1 MNDKPSKRP
10 PSPYTRQDE
19 AMEDYMTAPSTSQ
32 ASAVRSSQDMGTTY
46 DAGIEQEKSST
57 MYRFGKAIASVFNP
71 VSAWTGRWKSK
82 ESQADPQQAVLHE
95 RQAKAQKA
103 YAELKKTGFK
113 GLGSSVGPL
122 EPGVTATTQ
131 LDVVPSTSQ
140 ATSFRD
146 LAVDTDEQRLLVGR
160 EDNQASES
168 GTDVMPAPSV
178 PLAQRTISPM
188 PAASRRRSSLNLHT
202 PSFSTL
208 KRVGSHIQLPSTKRH
223 SAQEN
228 IRTSTDSIN
237 SGIDGEQIKKQSSKK
252 DLLRQQKLYK
262 KVSNLESK
270 LEAARRELEAVQG
283 FAYDTTSDQTAVRPK
298 PFTPGAL
305 PSLPSERMLQAQVN
319 GNNINNNQADIL
331 SPSEELPGLN
341 TQSRYS
347 ADRQSNNRNL
357 PVLFPNL
364 PLAPKPKNTPRIED
378 ILNHDTQTNNA
389 SSEPQLQ
396 GENAVKK
403 PRRNRQTD
411 ENTPVPGS
419 LPRAQSER
427 EGSHKKPLRKGQAA
441 TVPPVPQL
449 PPPFQPSQVDKAK
462 IMLMREPVD
471 YPLPFGQSAMDPI
484 NLRKVYPLITDPQI
498 EELTGK
504 PLLENRNVDVTS
516 TTHLNHAPAPTLSPP
531 RSPSP
536 VPADSSFKPSISKSS
551 LRSRTQKVPHNS
563 PVSVRKTAQAEF
575 EEITRQA
582 AGHETATEEEKDV
595 VGPLNEAAMKGLP
608 PYPKNPGVTVQ
619 NLGKQGE
626 ARMGPEKPL
635 PGIQKEDFQ
644 WDEDVF

>member
-1 MNDKPSKRP
+1 
-10 PSPYTRQDE
+10 
-19 AMEDYMTAPSTSQ
+19 MEDYMTAPSTSQ
-32 ASAVRSSQDMGTTY
+32 ASAVRSSQDTGTTY
-46 DAGIEQEKSST
+46 DVGIGQEKPST
-57 MYRFGKAIASVFNP
+57 MYRFGRAIASVFNP

-82 ESQADPQQAVLHE
+82 ESQVDPQEAVLHE
-95 RQAKAQKA
+95 RQVKAQKA
-103 YAELKKTGFK
+103 YAELKKSGFK
-113 GLGSSVGPL
+113 GMGSSVDPS
-122 EPGVTATTQ
+122 EPGVTTTTQ
-131 LDVVPSTSQ
+131 PDVVPSSPQ
-140 ATSFRD
+140 AVSFRD
-146 LAVDTDEQRLLVGR
+146 SAVDTDEQRFLAGR

-178 PLAQRTISPM
+178 PLVQRTISPM
-188 PAASRRRSSLNLHT
+188 PAASGRRSSLNLHT

-223 SAQEN
+223 SAQQS

-237 SGIDGEQIKKQSSKK
+237 SGIDGQQIKKQSSKK

-270 LEAARRELEAVQG
+270 LEAAKRELEAVQG
-283 FAYDTTSDQTAVRPK
+283 LAYDTTSDQTAVRQK

-305 PSLPSERMLQAQVN
+305 PSLPSERMLQAHVN
-319 GNNINNNQADIL
+319 GNNVNNNQADIL
-331 SPSEELPGLN
+331 LTSEELPGLKLRSKN
-341 TQSRYS
+341 S
-347 ADRQSNNRNL
+347 ADRQSNNANL

-378 ILNHDTQTNNA
+378 ILNHDTQTNKG
-389 SSEPQLQ
+389 SSESQLQ
-396 GENAVKK
+396 GESAGKK
-403 PRRNRQTD
+403 PGRIRKTD
-411 ENTPVPGS
+411 RNTPEPGS
-419 LPRAQSER
+419 LPRAKPER
-427 EGSHKKPLRKGQAA
+427 EGSHKTPLRERQTA
-441 TVPPVPQL
+441 TAPPVPLL

-498 EELTGK
+498 EGLIGK
-504 PLLENRNVDVTS
+504 RLPETRNVDVTS

-536 VPADSSFKPSISKSS
+536 VPGDGSFKPSISKSS

-595 VGPLNEAAMKGLP
+595 VGPLNEAATKGLP

-619 NLGKQGE
+619 NLGKEGE

>member
-32 ASAVRSSQDMGTTY
+32 ASAVRSSQDTETTY
-46 DAGIEQEKSST
+46 DAGIEQEKPST
-57 MYRFGKAIASVFNP
+57 MYRFGRAIASVFNP

-82 ESQADPQQAVLHE
+82 ESQVDPQQVVLQE

-113 GLGSSVGPL
+113 GTRSSVDP
-122 EPGVTATTQ
+122 PRSGVTATTRP
-131 LDVVPSTSQ
+131 DVVPSSSQ

-146 LAVDTDEQRLLVGR
+146 SAIDTDEQRFLVGR

-168 GTDVMPAPSV
+168 GRDVMPAPSV
-178 PLAQRTISPM
+178 PLVQRTISPM
-188 PAASRRRSSLNLHT
+188 PAASGRRSSLNLHT

-223 SAQEN
+223 SAQEST
-228 IRTSTDSIN
+228 RTSTDSIN
-237 SGIDGEQIKKQSSKK
+237 SGIDGQQIKKQSSKK
-252 DLLRQQKLYK
+252 DLLRQQRLYK

-283 FAYDTTSDQTAVRPK
+283 LAYDTTADQAAVRPK
-298 PFTPGAL
+298 SFTPGAL
-305 PSLPSERMLQAQVN
+305 PSLPSERMLQAHVN
-319 GNNINNNQADIL
+319 GNIVNNNQADIL
-331 SPSEELPGLN
+331 SPSEELPGLKV
-341 TQSRYS
+341 QSRYT
-347 ADRQSNNRNL
+347 AERQSNNTNV

-389 SSEPQLQ
+389 SAESQLHSES
-396 GENAVKK
+396 AVKQ
-403 PRRNRQTD
+403 PHRNRQTD
-411 ENTPVPGS
+411 KNTPEPGS
-419 LPRAQSER
+419 LPRAQPER
-427 EGSHKKPLRKGQAA
+427 EGSHKTPLRKRQTA
-441 TVPPVPQL
+441 TAPPVPQL

-498 EELTGK
+498 EELIGRRLPETK
-504 PLLENRNVDVTS
+504 NVDVTS
-516 TTHLNHAPAPTLSPP
+516 TTHHNHVPAPTLSPP

-536 VPADSSFKPSISKSS
+536 VPADGSFKPSISKSS

-582 AGHETATEEEKDV
+582 AVHETATEEEKDV

-619 NLGKQGE
+619 DLGKEGE
-626 ARMGPEKPL
+626 ATMGAEKPL